1 MKMIPAS
8 QVVELFDANQVAPG
22 VGNDLHVG
30 GYENEMDSG
39 RAVYFPGG
47 YGTVAS
53 LAESVREAGPV
64 GFSFSGGGRSRKSRN
79 TKKSRNARKQR
90 KTRKSTKAR
99 KAKNSRHVHFSRR
112 RNKKVHFSRKNQ
124 LIRFRK

>member
-1 MKMIPAS
+1 MIPAS

-30 GYENEMDSG
+30 GYENDMDSG

-64 GFSFSGGGRSRKSRN
+64 GFSLSGGGRRRKSRKARKSRKSR
-79 TKKSRNARKQR
+79 KSRRSRKV
-90 KTRKSTKAR
+90 RKSTKAR

-112 RNKKVHFSRKNQ
+112 NQ

>member
-8 QVVELFDANQVAPG
+8 QVVELFDGAQVAPG

-30 GYENEMDSG
+30 GYENDMDSG

-47 YGTVAS
+47 YGTVGS

-64 GFSFSGGGRSRKSRN
+64 GFSLSGGSRRLKGRTPS
-79 TKKSRNARKQR
+79 
-90 KTRKSTKAR
+90 KTRKAR
-99 KAKNSRHVHFSRR
+99 KARKARKTNKNRHVRFSRR
-112 RNKKVHFSRKNQ
+112 TNKKVRFSRRNQ
-124 LIRFRK
+124 LFRFRK

>member
-1 MKMIPAS
+1 MIPAS
-8 QVVELFDANQVAPG
+8 QVVELFDGAQVAPG

-30 GYENEMDSG
+30 GYENDMDSG

-64 GFSFSGGGRSRKSRN
+64 GFSLSGGSRRLKGR
-79 TKKSRNARKQR
+79 TPA
-90 KTRKSTKAR
+90 KTRKVRKAR
-99 KAKNSRHVHFSRR
+99 KTNKNRHVRSSRRTNKKVRFSRR
-112 RNKKVHFSRKNQ
+112 NQ
-124 LIRFRK
+124 LFRFRK

>member
-1 MKMIPAS
+1 MIPAS

-64 GFSFSGGGRSRKSRN
+64 GFSLSGGGRSRKSR
-79 TKKSRNARKQR
+79 KSRNARKTR
-90 KTRKSTKAR
+90 KARKSTKAR
-99 KAKNSRHVHFSRR
+99 KAKNSRHVHFSR
-112 RNKKVHFSRKNQ
+112 KNQ

>member
-1 MKMIPAS
+1 MIPAS
-8 QVVELFDANQVAPG
+8 QVVELFDGALVGPG

-30 GYENEMDSG
+30 GYENELDSG

-64 GFSFSGGGRSRKSRN
+64 GFSLAGGGRRKSRN
-79 TKKSRNARKQR
+79 TKKSRKARKAI
-90 KTRKSTKAR
+90 KVRKSTKAR
-99 KAKNSRHVHFSRR
+99 KAKNSRHVHFSR
-112 RNKKVHFSRKNQ
+112 KNQ

>member
-1 MKMIPAS
+1 MIPAS
-8 QVVELFDANQVAPG
+8 QVVELFEGTGPG
-22 VGNDLHVG
+22 IGNDLHVG

-64 GFSFSGGGRSRKSRN
+64 GFSLAGGGRSRKSR
-79 TKKSRNARKQR
+79 KAGKAGKARKTA
-90 KTRKSTKAR
+90 KTRKARKSTNSKKTTKAR
-99 KAKNSRHVHFSRR
+99 KAKNSRHVHFSL
-112 RNKKVHFSRKNQ
+112 KNQ